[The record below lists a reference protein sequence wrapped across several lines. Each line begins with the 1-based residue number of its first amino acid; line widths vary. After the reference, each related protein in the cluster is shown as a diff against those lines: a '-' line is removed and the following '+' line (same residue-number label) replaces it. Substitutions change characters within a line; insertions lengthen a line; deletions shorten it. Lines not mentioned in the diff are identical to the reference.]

1 VSRAATL
8 PRRLRA
14 ETALAALGCGLALAV
29 GFLLLDSVGR
39 DLAERWATV
48 AVPVGVGVV
57 AFLRYHTPDNRSTT
71 GATRGRLRQSLGV
84 ANAVTLVRGLAYAAA
99 AGFLLVPP
107 TAATVA
113 WLPALLY
120 GSGVLLDAIDGVI
133 ARRVGRPTRLGE
145 RLDMGY
151 DTLGFVVAPAV
162 AVAWGLLPRIYLS
175 LAAARYVYRAGL
187 WLDRRRGRQ
196 IRALPP
202 SRFRRPLATWQMGFL
217 TVALLPAVPRG
228 LTHAVAPLALA
239 PSLLVFARD
248 YLAVTGRLPQ
258 DEPDGATT
266 PADD

>member
-1 VSRAATL
+1 MSRAATL

-14 ETALAALGCGLALAV
+14 ETALAALGGGVALAA

-39 DLAERWATV
+39 EIAERWATL
-48 AVPVGVGVV
+48 AVPTGVGVV
-57 AFLRYHTPDNRSTT
+57 AFLRHHTPDNRSTV
-71 GATRGRLRQSLGV
+71 GAARGHLRQSLGL

-107 TAATVA
+107 TVVP

-120 GSGVLLDAIDGVI
+120 GGGTLLDAVDGVI

-162 AVAWGLLPRIYLS
+162 AVAWGLLPPVYLS
-175 LAAARYVYRAGL
+175 LAAARYVYRAGV

-196 IRALPP
+196 ILALPA
-202 SRFRRPLATWQMGFL
+202 SRLRRPLATWQMAFL
-217 TVALLPAVPRG
+217 SVALVPAVP
-228 LTHAVAPLALA
+228 TEVVHTVAPLALV

-248 YLAVTGRLPQ
+248 YLAVTGRLPRY
-258 DEPDGATT
+258 EPDGPAT

>member
-1 VSRAATL
+1 MSRAATL

-14 ETALAALGCGLALAV
+14 ETALAALGGGVALAA

-39 DLAERWATV
+39 ELAERWATV

-57 AFLRYHTPDNRSTT
+57 AFLRYHTPDNRSTAGT
-71 GATRGRLRQSLGV
+71 TRGRLRQSLGA

-107 TAATVA
+107 TAAVA

-120 GSGVLLDAIDGVI
+120 GGGVLLDAVDGVI

-162 AVAWGLLPRIYLS
+162 AVAWGLLPPVYLS

-187 WLDRRRGRQ
+187 WLDRRQGRQ

-202 SRFRRPLATWQMGFL
+202 SRLRRPLATWQMGFL
-217 TVALLPAVPRG
+217 TVALVPVG
-228 LTHAVAPLALA
+228 PSEAIHAVAPLALA
-239 PSLLVFARD
+239 PSLLVFVRD
-248 YLAVTGRLPQ
+248 YLAVTGRLPRDES
-258 DEPDGATT
+258 DEPTT

>member
-1 VSRAATL
+1 MSWTARL
-8 PRRLRA
+8 PWRLRVEA
-14 ETALAALGCGLALAV
+14 ALAALGGGLAFAV
-29 GFLLLDSVGR
+29 GFLLLDGVRS
-39 DLAERWATV
+39 DLARRWAIV

-57 AFLRYHTPDNRSTT
+57 AFLRYHTPDNHATAAT
-71 GATRGRLRQSLGV
+71 GSGRLRQSLGV

-99 AGFLLVPP
+99 AGFVLLPPDAVP
-107 TAATVA
+107 

-120 GSGVLLDAIDGVI
+120 GGGVLLDALDGTI

-162 AVAWGLLPRIYLS
+162 AVAWGLLPPVYVS
-175 LAAARYVYRAGL
+175 LAVARYAYRAGL

-196 IRALPP
+196 IRPLPP
-202 SRFRRPLATWQMGFL
+202 SRLRRPLATWQMGFL
-217 TVALLPAVPRG
+217 TLALSPVVPSEP
-228 LTHAVAPLALA
+228 TYAVAPLALA

-248 YLAVTGRLPQ
+248 YLSVTGRLPGDGH
-258 DEPDGATT
+258 DEAAT